1 MAMATAKTPAAR
13 PSISPNTVPPA
24 NDAAIR
30 MPMIGQPMQA
40 KQHYAVLDGLRGVA
54 AILVVVFH
62 LSEVLA
68 GGDPARN
75 VLPHG
80 ALAVDFFFGLSGFV
94 IGYAYDGRW
103 GAMSTGQ
110 FLLRRLI
117 RLHPLVLLATV
128 IGVVA
133 YVVSPFPGPDHGVSS
148 TRMAL
153 TVAAALMVLPYP
165 ALPGRFDDTH
175 SLDGPTWTLLQEY
188 LGSLAYALVLRH
200 LTPRSLFWLA
210 AICAGVTLASA
221 AHFGTM
227 SKGFG
232 FDGWWMAPVRLAFP
246 FVCGLWLHRSI
257 RYLPPHRSG
266 LLPLALAAI
275 FAVPVVGGAGTV
287 GNGVAEALAVIV
299 LFPAVILLGA
309 HSGAGPATVRACT
322 VLGRLSYPLYI
333 LHYPFVYCFI
343 DYAQF
348 GRGTPASS
356 LSAAPVLFIGV
367 IVLAWLGLRLWDE
380 PARGW
385 LARRWLGSKI
395 APGS

>member
-1 MAMATAKTPAAR
+1 
-13 PSISPNTVPPA
+13 
-24 NDAAIR
+24 
-30 MPMIGQPMQA
+30 MQA
-40 KQHYAVLDGLRGVA
+40 KQHYAVLDGLRGIA

-68 GGDPARN
+68 QGDPARN

-103 GAMSTGQ
+103 GSLTTGQ

-117 RLHPLVLLATV
+117 RLHPLVLLATLM
-128 IGVVA
+128 GAVA
-133 YVVSPFPGPDHGVSS
+133 YVVSPYPGPDHGVSGL
-148 TRMAL
+148 RMAL
-153 TVAAALMVLPYP
+153 TVAAALLVLPYP
-165 ALPGRFDDTH
+165 ALPDRFNDTH

-188 LGSLAYALVLRH
+188 LGSLAYALFLRH
-200 LTPRSLFWLA
+200 VSPRALLGLA
-210 AICAGVTLASA
+210 VVCAGITIGSA

-227 SKGFG
+227 SRGFG

-246 FVCGLWLHRSI
+246 FVCGLWLHRVI
-257 RYLPPHRSG
+257 GHLPAQRVG
-266 LLPLALAAI
+266 LIPLGLAVTAI
-275 FAVPVVGGAGTV
+275 FAAPVIGGAGTTS
-287 GNGVAEALAVIV
+287 NGVAEALAVIV

-309 HSGAGPATVRACT
+309 HSGRGKGTISASN

-348 GRGTPASS
+348 GHGSDTS
-356 LSAAPVLFIGV
+356 LFAAVPVLFIGV
-367 IVLAWLGLRLWDE
+367 LALGWAGLRLWDE
-380 PARGW
+380 PARTW
-385 LARRWLGSKI
+385 LSRRLLGSKI

>member
-1 MAMATAKTPAAR
+1 ME
-13 PSISPNTVPPA
+13 
-24 NDAAIR
+24 
-30 MPMIGQPMQA
+30 A

-68 GGDPARN
+68 MGDPARN

-94 IGYAYDGRW
+94 IGYAYDDRW
-103 GAMSTGQ
+103 SGMSTGQ

-117 RLHPLVLLATV
+117 RLHPLVLLATL

-133 YVVSPFPGPDHGVSS
+133 YVASPFPGPDHGVSALRL
-148 TRMAL
+148 TL
-153 TVAAALMVLPYP
+153 TVMAALLVLPYP

-188 LGSLAYALVLRH
+188 VGSIAYALVLRR
-200 LTPRSLFWLA
+200 LGLRGLFALA
-210 AICAGVTLASA
+210 LGCAGITLASA

-246 FVCGLWLHRSI
+246 FVCGLWLHRAI
-257 RYLPPHRSG
+257 RHLPKRRLG
-266 LLPLALAAI
+266 LVPLSLVLLAV
-275 FAVPVVGGAGTV
+275 FAAPVVGRAGTTS
-287 GNGVAEALAVIV
+287 NGIAEALAVIV

-309 HSGAGPATVRACT
+309 HSGAGEATIRTCGL
-322 VLGRLSYPLYI
+322 LGRISYPLYI

-348 GRGTPASS
+348 GQGAPATT
-356 LSAAPVLFIGV
+356 LAVTPVLFVGV
-367 IVLAWLGLRLWDE
+367 MLLAWMGLRLWDE
-380 PARGW
+380 PARAW
-385 LARRWLGSKI
+385 LSRRLLGSRV
-395 APGS
+395 APGR

>member
-1 MAMATAKTPAAR
+1 
-13 PSISPNTVPPA
+13 
-24 NDAAIR
+24 
-30 MPMIGQPMQA
+30 MQT

-68 GGDPARN
+68 QGDPARN

-80 ALAVDFFFGLSGFV
+80 ALAVDLFFGLSGFV
-94 IGYAYDGRW
+94 IGFAYDGRW
-103 GAMSTGQ
+103 GNMTTGQ

-117 RLHPLVLLATV
+117 RLHPLVLLATLL
-128 IGVVA
+128 GAVA
-133 YVVSPFPGPDHGVSS
+133 YVVSPYPGPDHGVSGL
-148 TRMAL
+148 RMAL
-153 TVAAALMVLPYP
+153 TIAPALLVLPYP
-165 ALPGRFDDTH
+165 ALPDRFDDTH

-200 LTPRSLFWLA
+200 MSARALLGLA
-210 AICAGVTLASA
+210 LACAGVTLAAA

-246 FVCGLWLHRSI
+246 FVFGLWLHRVI
-257 RYLPPHRSG
+257 KRLPALRLG
-266 LLPLALAAI
+266 LIPLGLALAAI
-275 FAVPVVGGAGTV
+275 FAVPVIGGAGTFS
-287 GNGVAEALAVIV
+287 NGVAEALAVIV

-309 HSGAGPATVRACT
+309 HSGRGESTIRACN

-348 GRGTPASS
+348 GHGSQSSFMVAVPA
-356 LSAAPVLFIGV
+356 LFIGV
-367 IVLAWLGLRLWDE
+367 LALGWAGLRLWDE
-380 PARGW
+380 PARAW
-385 LARRWLGSKI
+385 LSWRLLGSKA
-395 APGS
+395 APGG